1 MSNIY
6 LQSLAIAGYRSFGR
20 EPQGFCSFGK
30 INLFIGE
37 NNCGK
42 SNILKFI
49 HEILPNLISNKSIR
63 LDEFDRNMHKGGP
76 FIVGC
81 ARSAEDFGAYI
92 QSMVLKGLRPDQ
104 GTTLIKINELYNK
117 NQDID
122 NKSENYWFYFNQ
134 NKELLLDADQ
144 ENFKQF
150 DLRELISI
158 CQCLH
163 IHPNKNDHIEIIKAI
178 LNHIKPGFPSLAT
191 QFIPAIRQIGN
202 KGSEFKVYDGSGII
216 EKLAEHQNPEASF
229 QRSQKTEKFQSINR
243 FLQTILN
250 DSNAIIEI
258 PHTRDTIL
266 VHLDNKVLPLNNLGT
281 GIHEVIILAA
291 AATIMDGVVICL
303 EEPELHLHPLLQK
316 KLIRYLKE
324 RTNNQYFITTHSA
337 ALLDT
342 PDIEIYQ
349 IKLLDSSSQVFR
361 VTANHHKSDICK
373 DLGYHP
379 SDLIQA
385 NSVIWVEGPSDRIYL
400 NYWIKELNPSLI
412 EGIHYSI
419 MFYGGRLLSHLT
431 AKDLDDGY
439 IKDFISLIRLNRAS
453 AILIDSDR
461 KKSRGRLNE
470 TKVRIE
476 KEFSIN
482 GFAWVTNGRE
492 IENYLPAIQLNE
504 AIEEIHP
511 KAVINAQYE
520 QYDKILALKDKSG
533 KEINPDKVKIARYVT
548 EHFKPE
554 WENLDLRKQINGLV
568 SFIIDS
574 NPKLD

>member
-6 LQSLAIAGYRSFGR
+6 LKSLAIAGYRSFGK

-49 HEILPNLISNKSIR
+49 HELLPDFNTPKKAIKLN
-63 LDEFDRNMHKGGP
+63 EFDRNMHKGGP
-76 FIVGC
+76 FIVGY
-81 ARSAEDFGAYI
+81 ALSAKEFQKYTESLI
-92 QSMVLKGLRPDQ
+92 TKGLRLNSID
-104 GTTLIKINELYNK
+104 LLNKIIESYNK
-117 NQDID
+117 QQNS
-122 NKSENYWFYFNQ
+122 NHKPENHWFYFDQ
-134 NKELLLDADQ
+134 NKELLL
-144 ENFKQF
+144 EEGNFKQL
-150 DLRELISI
+150 DLRELISL
-158 CQCLH
+158 CQSLK
-163 IHPNKNDHIEIIKAI
+163 IHPNTNEHIDIIKKI
-178 LNHIKPGFPSLAT
+178 LNHIKPSFESFTT
-191 QFIPAIRQIGN
+191 QFIPAIRQIGEKN
-202 KGSEFKVYDGSGII
+202 SEFKVYDGSGII

-243 FLQTILN
+243 FLQSILN
-250 DSNAIIEI
+250 DPNAIIEI

-291 AATIMDGVVICL
+291 AATIMDEVVICL

-324 RTNNQYFITTHSA
+324 KTNNQYFITTHSA

-349 IKLLDSSSQVFR
+349 IKLLDGSSQVFR
-361 VTANHHKSDICK
+361 VTANEHKSEICK

-400 NYWIKELNPSLI
+400 NYWIKAINPTLI

-431 AKDLDDGY
+431 AKEPDEY
-439 IKDFISLIRLNRAS
+439 IEDFISLIRLNRAS
-453 AILIDSDR
+453 AILIDSD
-461 KKSRGRLNE
+461 KEKSKGILNE
-470 TKVRIE
+470 TKKRI
-476 KEFSIN
+476 KNEFSVG
-482 GFAWVTNGRE
+482 GFAWITNGRE
-492 IENYLPAIQLNE
+492 IENYLPANQLNE
-504 AIEEIHP
+504 AIESIHP
-511 KAVINAQYE
+511 KAVRKDHYE
-520 QYDKILALKDKSG
+520 QYDKILALKDKFG
-533 KEINPDKVKIARYVT
+533 KEIKADKVKIARYIT
-548 EHFKPE
+548 EHFKPD
-554 WENLDLRKQINGLV
+554 WENLDLKKKINDLV
-568 SFIIDS
+568 SFIIKS

>member
-6 LQSLAIAGYRSFGR
+6 LKSLAIAGYRSFGK

-49 HEILPNLISNKSIR
+49 HELLPDFNNPKKTIKLN
-63 LDEFDRNMHKGGP
+63 EFDRNMHKGGP
-76 FIVGC
+76 FIVGY
-81 ARSAEDFGAYI
+81 ALSAERFQKYTESLI
-92 QSMVLKGLRPDQ
+92 TKGLRLNSID
-104 GTTLIKINELYNK
+104 LLNKIIELYNK
-117 NQDID
+117 QQNA
-122 NKSENYWFYFNQ
+122 NHKPENYWFYFDQ
-134 NKELLLDADQ
+134 NKELLL
-144 ENFKQF
+144 EKGNFKQL
-150 DLRELISI
+150 DLRELISL
-158 CQCLH
+158 CQSLQ
-163 IHPNKNDHIEIIKAI
+163 IHPNTNERIDIIKKI
-178 LNHIKPGFPSLAT
+178 LNHIKPSFESFTT
-191 QFIPAIRQIGN
+191 QFIPAIRQIGE
-202 KGSEFKVYDGSGII
+202 KDSEFKVYDGSGII
-216 EKLAEHQNPEASF
+216 EKLAEHQNPEASY
-229 QRSQKTEKFQSINR
+229 QRSQTTEKFQSINR
-243 FLQTILN
+243 FLQSILN
-250 DSNAIIEI
+250 DPNAIIEI

-324 RTNNQYFITTHSA
+324 KTNNQYFITTHSA

-349 IKLLDSSSQVFR
+349 IKLLEGSSQVFR
-361 VTANHHKSDICK
+361 VTANQHKSNICK

-400 NYWIKELNPSLI
+400 NYWIKEVNPGLI

-431 AKDLDDGY
+431 AKEPDEY
-439 IKDFISLIRLNRAS
+439 IDDFISLIRLNRAS
-453 AILIDSDR
+453 AILIDSDKDQST
-461 KKSRGRLNE
+461 KKLNDTKKRIKDEFGR
-470 TKVRIE
+470 
-476 KEFSIN
+476 N
-482 GFAWVTNGRE
+482 GYAWITYGRE
-492 IENYLPAIQLNE
+492 IENYLASYQINK
-504 AIEEIHP
+504 AIEHVHSR
-511 KAVINAQYE
+511 AVLKNNYE
-520 QYDKILALKDKSG
+520 KYDKILALEDKRR
-533 KEINPDKVKIARYVT
+533 KEITPDKVKIAKYIT
-548 EHFKPE
+548 DHFKPE
-554 WENLDLRKQINGLV
+554 WECLDLKKKINDLV
-568 SFIIDS
+568 SFIIKS

>member
-6 LQSLAIAGYRSFGR
+6 LKSLAIAGYRSFGK

-49 HEILPNLISNKSIR
+49 HELLPDFNTPKNAIKLN
-63 LDEFDRNMHKGGP
+63 EFDRNMHKGGP
-76 FIVGC
+76 FIVGY
-81 ARSAEDFGAYI
+81 ALSAKEFQKYTESLI
-92 QSMVLKGLRPDQ
+92 TKGFRRNSIELLNQ
-104 GTTLIKINELYNK
+104 IIELYNK
-117 NQDID
+117 KQNSDH
-122 NKSENYWFYFNQ
+122 KPENYWFYFDQ
-134 NKELLLDADQ
+134 KKELLLEDGG
-144 ENFKQF
+144 FKQL
-150 DLRELISI
+150 DLRELMSL
-158 CQCLH
+158 CQFLQIRSYNNEH
-163 IHPNKNDHIEIIKAI
+163 IDIIKKI
-178 LNHIKPGFPSLAT
+178 LNHIKPKFESFTT
-191 QFIPAIRQIGN
+191 QFIPAIRQIGEKN
-202 KGSEFKVYDGSGII
+202 SEFKVYDGSGII

-250 DSNAIIEI
+250 DPNATIEI

-324 RTNNQYFITTHSA
+324 QTNNQYFITTHSA

-349 IKLLDSSSQVFR
+349 IKLLDGSSQVFR
-361 VTANHHKSDICK
+361 VTADQQKSNICK

-400 NYWIKELNPSLI
+400 NYWIKHLNPRFI

-419 MFYGGRLLSHLT
+419 MFYGGKLLSHFT

-439 IKDFISLIRLNRAS
+439 IDDFISLIRLNRAS
-453 AILIDSDR
+453 AILIDSD
-461 KKSRGRLNE
+461 KEKARGRLNE
-470 TKVRIE
+470 TKVRVE
-476 KEFSIN
+476 KEFRIN
-482 GFAWVTNGRE
+482 GFAWITGGRE

-504 AIEEIHP
+504 AIEHIHP
-511 KAVINAQYE
+511 KAVIRANYE
-520 QYDKILALKDKSG
+520 QYDKILALKNKNG
-533 KEINPDKVKIARYVT
+533 KKINPDKVKIARYVT

-554 WENLDLRKQINGLV
+554 WETLDLRNKINSLV
-568 SFIIDS
+568 SFITDS